1 MIFIFKLEGKYQY
14 FPKTVKN
21 QQLINDS
28 FSFYMSVG
36 RSIQL
41 EFLSHAENK
50 TEVLVVLPQFDSN
63 AAKLR
68 KRKVITD
75 MASISA
81 LLF

>member
-1 MIFIFKLEGKYQY
+1 
-14 FPKTVKN
+14 
-21 QQLINDS
+21 
-28 FSFYMSVG
+28 MSVG

-50 TEVLVVLPQFDSN
+50 TKVLVVLPQFDS
-63 AAKLR
+63 KS
-68 KRKVITD
+68 KVITD

>member
-1 MIFIFKLEGKYQY
+1 MHFQL
-14 FPKTVKN
+14 VK
-21 QQLINDS
+21 IA
-28 FSFYMSVG
+28 G
-36 RSIQL
+36 IQRKNIHVATKNIITSRRTERL
-41 EFLSHAENK
+41 QFLSHAENK

-68 KRKVITD
+68 KSKVITD